1 MSNQVKFMVK
11 MNEGDNKG
19 PSLPRKKKP
28 YKKPELID
36 YGNVAQL
43 TAGNNGSNMDPGGNM
58 TKNGPGRFP
67 F

>member
-1 MSNQVKFMVK
+1 MVK
-11 MNEGDNKG
+11 TNEGDNEG

-28 YKKPELID
+28 YKKPELTC

-58 TKNGPGRFP
+58 TKNPDSRRFP